1 MTTTKDFRAAVFG
14 EFQAWG
20 AANFPTLPIIYE
32 NGPVPDEDK
41 IGTVWLDLEIR
52 WYGAQALTVGEV
64 IAGRHSG
71 AISANVF
78 YREAEGTGT
87 PDDIIDSLE
96 TTFRTR
102 RLGGAIVKFP
112 QRTVPTNLKGWY
124 KTGLLFPFTLDR

>member
-1 MTTTKDFRAAVFG
+1 MSTTKQFRAAVFG
-14 EFQAWG
+14 EIQTWA

-41 IGTVWLDLEIR
+41 IGPIWLDVEVR
-52 WYGAQALTVGEV
+52 WYGARPLALGEGGS
-64 IAGRHSG
+64 GRHSG

-78 YREAEGTGT
+78 YREASGTGLA
-87 PDDIIDSLE
+87 DDVIDSLE
-96 TTFRTR
+96 LTFRTR
-102 RLGGAIVKFP
+102 RIGSAIVNFP

>member
-1 MTTTKDFRAAVFG
+1 MATTKEFRAAVFG
-14 EFQAWG
+14 EIQAWA
-20 AANFPTLPIIYE
+20 AANFPTLPVIYE

-41 IGTVWLDLEIR
+41 IGPIWLDVEVR
-52 WYGAQALTVGEV
+52 WYGAQALALGEGGV
-64 IAGRHSG
+64 GRHSG

-78 YREAEGTGT
+78 YREASGTGQA
-87 PDDIIDSLE
+87 DDVIDSLE

-102 RLGGAIVKFP
+102 RIGSGIVKFP